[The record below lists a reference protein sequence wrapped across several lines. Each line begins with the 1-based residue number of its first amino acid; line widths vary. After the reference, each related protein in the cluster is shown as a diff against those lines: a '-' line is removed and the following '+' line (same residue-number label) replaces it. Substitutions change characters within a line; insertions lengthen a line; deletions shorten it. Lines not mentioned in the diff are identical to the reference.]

1 MLYLRQQEQ
10 MFITGENMRA
20 GRNFQPLSY
29 DIRLPDAAQA
39 DALRLL
45 DASRFVVNAVLVQLW
60 PYLDD
65 FMAEHPGPAWKQ
77 VVAMTVSPDH
87 HGDRQFRCECETA
100 GRIMR
105 GQAERKQV
113 FELIQPILCNGFI
126 RPKTE
131 KRPAGKN
138 RQSIKEAI
146 EALQKR
152 FEDDD
157 TAFITM
163 QNVVEQ
169 CCNYFLEHGEFP
181 TSYEQM
187 QAIPLLNVGLL
198 TYAADDG
205 PKMGQSYRLDLDQK
219 AGTAQLLFRFPNAS
233 GTWQWRKDPVRITL
247 PTCVLARL
255 KEGTSMAPTLRELV
269 KADGKRIAVLDFIVQ
284 VPKAPLVDWKQVERV
299 LGFDWGVHGLI
310 TAVVLSTNSAD
321 PEKPTQISRPLFVNT
336 GGLDGHQARTRRQID
351 QLQAAR
357 EQLAEGDAKRAFYEQ
372 EISRCWQVYE
382 ARNRA
387 LAHLAANL
395 LLLFAKVGGCS
406 LICGE
411 SLKTLKSTGRGK
423 GVRGKW
429 RNWRN
434 NTTIRS
440 EIWHILRYKSH
451 LFGMRFRSEKPRGT
465 SHTCPRCG
473 KPAHTYRSS
482 RMHHR
487 SDPVKWGR
495 WLVCAH
501 CSYNADRDYCAA
513 VNIARLGTAF
523 LASMQAT
530 GKGYAF
536 SVTDSSVKPCPYMAH
551 GAVLLFPPQVQMTR
565 LLCAG
570 KIYIN
575 GWKKSATLRS
585 SYATPLLLR
594 LCG

>member
-1 MLYLRQQEQ
+1 
-10 MFITGENMRA
+10 MRA
-20 GRNFQPLSY
+20 GRHYQPLSY
-29 DIRLPDAAQA
+29 DLRLPDVAQA

-45 DASRFVVNAVLVQLW
+45 DASRSVVNAALVQLW
-60 PYLDD
+60 SYLDD
-65 FMAEHPGPAWKQ
+65 FMTEQAGPAWKQ
-77 VVAMTVSPDH
+77 VGEFIGSPQP
-87 HGDRQFRCECETA
+87 HGDRQWRCESETA
-100 GRIMR
+100 GRMLR
-105 GQAERKQV
+105 AQAKRKQV
-113 FELIQPILCNGFI
+113 FELIQPILCDGFI

-131 KRPAGKN
+131 KRPTGKN

-146 EALQKR
+146 EALQKTL
-152 FEDDD
+152 EDDD
-157 TAFITM
+157 TAFVTM

-169 CCNYFLEHGEFP
+169 ACNYFLEHGTFP
-181 TSYEQM
+181 HSYEDM
-187 QAIPLLNVGLL
+187 QAIPLLKVGML
-198 TYAADDG
+198 TYAGDDG
-205 PKMGQSYRLDLDQK
+205 IMKGQSYRLSFDVQ
-219 AGTAQLLFRFPNAS
+219 AETASLLFRFPDEMGS
-233 GTWQWRKDPVRITL
+233 WQWRKDPIILQL
-247 PTCVLARL
+247 PACVVERL
-255 KEGTSMAPTLRELV
+255 KEGVHMAPTLRELV
-269 KADGKRIAVLDFIVQ
+269 KADGSRIAVLDVIVQ
-284 VPKAPLVDWKQVERV
+284 VKKAELSPWKTIERV

-310 TAVVLSTNSAD
+310 TAVVLSANPAD

-372 EISRCWQVYE
+372 EFSRCWQVYE
-382 ARNRA
+382 ARNRE

-451 LFGMRFRSEKPRGT
+451 LLGMRFRSEKPRGT
-465 SHTCPRCG
+465 SHACPRCG
-473 KPAHTYRSS
+473 KPAQTYRSS
-482 RMHHR
+482 RVHHR

-501 CSYNADRDYCAA
+501 CAYNADRDYCAA
-513 VNIARLGTAF
+513 VNIARLGIAF
-523 LASMQAT
+523 LTSTQAT
-530 GKGYAF
+530 GKRYAF

>member
-1 MLYLRQQEQ
+1 
-10 MFITGENMRA
+10 MRA
-20 GRNFQPLSY
+20 GRHYQPLSY
-29 DIRLPDAAQA
+29 DLRLPDEAQA

-45 DASRFVVNAVLVQLW
+45 DASRLVVNAALVQLW

-65 FMAEHPGPAWKQ
+65 FMTEHTGPAWKQ
-77 VVAMTVSPDH
+77 VGEFIGSPQP
-87 HGDRQFRCECETA
+87 HGDRQWRCESETA
-100 GRIMR
+100 GRILR
-105 GQAERKQV
+105 AQAKRKQA
-113 FELIQPILCNGFI
+113 FELIQPILCDGFI

-146 EALQKR
+146 EALQKTL
-152 FEDDD
+152 EDDD
-157 TAFITM
+157 TAFVTI

-169 CCNYFLEHGEFP
+169 ACNYFLEHGMFP
-181 TSYEQM
+181 HSYEDM
-187 QAIPLLNVGLL
+187 QAVPLLKVGML
-198 TYAADDG
+198 TYAGDDG
-205 PKMGQSYRLDLDQK
+205 IMKGQSYRLSFDVQ
-219 AGTAQLLFRFPNAS
+219 AGTASLLFRFPDEMGS
-233 GTWQWRKDPVRITL
+233 WKWRKDPIILQL
-247 PTCVLARL
+247 PACVVERL
-255 KEGTSMAPTLRELV
+255 KEGVHMAPTLRELV
-269 KADGKRIAVLDFIVQ
+269 KAHGSRIAVLDVIVQ
-284 VPKAPLVDWKQVERV
+284 VKKAELSPWKTIERV

-310 TAVVLSTNSAD
+310 TAVVLSANPAD
-321 PEKPTQISRPLFVNT
+321 PEQPTQVSRPLFVNT
-336 GGLDGHQARTRRQID
+336 CGLDGHQARTRRQID

-382 ARNRA
+382 ARNRE

-440 EIWHILRYKSH
+440 EIWHTLRYKSH
-451 LFGMRFRSEKPRGT
+451 LLGMRFRSEKPRGT
-465 SHTCPRCG
+465 SHACPRCG
-473 KPAHTYRSS
+473 KPAQTYRSS

-523 LASMQAT
+523 LTSMQAT